1 MKGIDN
7 KQITDAHLKVKEA
20 ESRIAAGANANNVAI
35 SAPNNVDA
43 KKITSITH
51 VQTALK
57 GNSSAAT
64 LADQTIAVAR

>member
-1 MKGIDN
+1 
-7 KQITDAHLKVKEA
+7 
-20 ESRIAAGANANNVAI
+20 
-35 SAPNNVDA
+35 NVDA

-64 LADQTIAVAR
+64 LADQTMAVAR